1 MKKRGPKISCKCGKC
16 FKCLQREYQRK
27 RRKGLTQ
34 TASGASARL
43 GAPHGEK

>member
-27 RRKGLTQ
+27 RRAALPAQKK
-34 TASGASARL
+34 AR
-43 GAPHGEK
+43 P